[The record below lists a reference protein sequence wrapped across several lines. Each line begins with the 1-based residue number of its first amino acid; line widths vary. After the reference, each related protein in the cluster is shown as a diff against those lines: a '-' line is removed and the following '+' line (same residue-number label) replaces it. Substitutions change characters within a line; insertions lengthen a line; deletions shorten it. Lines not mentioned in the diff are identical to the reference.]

1 MPHERAVPAFAL
13 ALYLAVVLIE
23 RLVEMGLSRRN
34 LARLAARGAVE
45 RGAGHFWMFVAL
57 HVLYPVLLVS
67 EVLRDGARPPA
78 LWPLWLAIWLVA
90 QALRVTAVRTLGERW
105 NVRVVV
111 LPGQPPVNS
120 GIYRWLPHPNY
131 LAVALEFVAAPLMFG
146 AWRTA
151 VICTLLNALAMA
163 VRIPAEVRALRE
175 AAGGAPQP
183 TKRPGAE

>member
-1 MPHERAVPAFAL
+1 VPTFAL
-13 ALYLAVVLIE
+13 AVYLAALLIE
-23 RLVEMGLSRRN
+23 RLAEMWLSRRN
-34 LARLAARGAVE
+34 LSRLAVRGAVE

-67 EVLRDGARPPA
+67 EIVRDGARPPA
-78 LWPLWLAIWLVA
+78 AWPLWLALWLVA
-90 QALRVTAVRTLGERW
+90 QALRVAAVRTLGERW
-105 NVRVVV
+105 NVRIVV
-111 LPGQPPVNS
+111 LPGQPPVSS

-175 AAGGAPQP
+175 AAGEAHPP

>member
-1 MPHERAVPAFAL
+1 VPAFP
-13 ALYLAVVLIE
+13 LAVYLVALLIE
-23 RLVEMGLSRRN
+23 RLAEMWLSRRN

-67 EVLRDGARPPA
+67 EILRDGARPPA
-78 LWPLWLAIWLVA
+78 AWPAWLAAWLVA

-105 NVRVVV
+105 NVRIVV
-111 LPGQPPVNS
+111 LPGQAPVSS
-120 GIYRWLPHPNY
+120 GIYRWIPHPNY
-131 LAVALEFVAAPLMFG
+131 LAVAIEFVAAPLMFG

-151 VICTLLNALAMA
+151 VICTVLNALAMT

-175 AAGGAPQP
+175 AAGEAP
-183 TKRPGAE
+183 THK